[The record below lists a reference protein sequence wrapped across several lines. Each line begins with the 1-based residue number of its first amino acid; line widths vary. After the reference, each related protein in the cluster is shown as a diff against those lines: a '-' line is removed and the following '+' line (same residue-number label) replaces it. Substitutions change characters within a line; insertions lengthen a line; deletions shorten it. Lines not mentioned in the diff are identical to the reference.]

1 MLYRK
6 IASKIESFLKSEK
19 KRMLVVSGARQVGK
33 SYIIREVGMRLYS
46 NFIEVNMEE
55 DKQSNRLFENART
68 VEDFMIALSTI
79 AGAKMKDSEKTLV
92 FIDEIQA
99 YSHLLTLAKF
109 LVEDGRF
116 TYIASGSQLGIA
128 LKTTQ
133 SIPIGSIELLSM
145 YPLDFEEFL
154 IANGV
159 GELLI
164 NEMRRKFEAK
174 EALNESLHMKVMDY
188 FRKYLL
194 VGGMPSAVNT
204 YLSEHN
210 MVSVR
215 NIHRDI
221 SLLYKN
227 DAAKYE
233 SESLRKLKIQRIY
246 DMVPSNL
253 EKVKKRI
260 VAKDIELKKGKR
272 MADYQ
277 DEFEYLISS
286 GITLEVQAIS
296 KPSYPLVENSGKN
309 LLKLYMSDIGLLTG
323 ILYHNDVLPIM
334 NDKCGVNLGSVYENV
349 VAQELKAHGFKLY
362 YYDNKKNG
370 EVDFLIDSVDLMS
383 VLPIEVKSGK
393 DYYIHTA
400 LNNLLKVDEYK
411 ISNGI
416 VFSNEAKVYNNGN
429 VIYMPIY
436 YVMFLRSSAFD
447 NSEFVYILNSAT
459 L

>member
-400 LNNLLKVDEYK
+400 LKNLLKVDEYK
-411 ISNGI
+411 ITNGI
-416 VFSNEAKVYNNGN
+416 VFSNEEKVYNNGN

-447 NSEFVYILNSAT
+447 NSEFVYI
-459 L
+459 

>member
-383 VLPIEVKSGK
+383 ALPIEVKSGK

-400 LNNLLKVDEYK
+400 LNNLLKVNEYK
-411 ISNGI
+411 ITNGI

-447 NSEFVYILNSAT
+447 NSEFVYI
-459 L
+459 

>member
-370 EVDFLIDSVDLMS
+370 EVDFLIDSVDLLS
-383 VLPIEVKSGK
+383 ALPIEVKSGK

-400 LNNLLKVDEYK
+400 LNNILKVDEYK
-411 ISNGI
+411 ITNGI

-447 NSEFVYILNSAT
+447 NSEFVYI
-459 L
+459 

>member
-6 IASKIESFLKSEK
+6 IASKIESFLKLGK

-221 SLLYKN
+221 NLLYKN

-323 ILYHNDVLPIM
+323 ILYHNDVQPIM

-370 EVDFLIDSVDLMS
+370 EVDFLIDSVDLLS

-400 LNNLLKVDEYK
+400 LNNLLKVEEYK

-416 VFSNEAKVYNNGN
+416 VFSNEAKVYTNGN

-436 YVMFLRSSAFD
+436 FVMFLRSSAFD
-447 NSEFVYILNSAT
+447 NSEFVYI
-459 L
+459 

>member
-215 NIHRDI
+215 NIHRYI

-370 EVDFLIDSVDLMS
+370 EVDFLIDSVDLLS
-383 VLPIEVKSGK
+383 ALPIEVKSGK

-416 VFSNEAKVYNNGN
+416 VFSNEEKVYNNGN

-447 NSEFVYILNSAT
+447 NSEFVYI
-459 L
+459 

>member
-221 SLLYKN
+221 NLLYKN

-323 ILYHNDVLPIM
+323 ILYHNDVQPIM

-370 EVDFLIDSVDLMS
+370 EVDFLIDSVDLLS
-383 VLPIEVKSGK
+383 ALPIEVKSGK

-411 ISNGI
+411 ITNGI
-416 VFSNEAKVYNNGN
+416 VFSNEEKVYNNGN

-447 NSEFVYILNSAT
+447 NSEFVYI
-459 L
+459 

>member
-174 EALNESLHMKVMDY
+174 EVLNESLHMKVMDY

-416 VFSNEAKVYNNGN
+416 VFSNEEKVYNNGN

-447 NSEFVYILNSAT
+447 NSEFVYI
-459 L
+459 

>member
-99 YSHLLTLAKF
+99 YSHLLTLVKF

-277 DEFEYLISS
+277 DEFEYLIFS

-383 VLPIEVKSGK
+383 ALPIEVKSGK

-416 VFSNEAKVYNNGN
+416 VFSNEEKVYNNGN

-447 NSEFVYILNSAT
+447 NSEFVYI
-459 L
+459 

>member
-221 SLLYKN
+221 NLLYKN

-286 GITLEVQAIS
+286 GITLEVQTIS

-323 ILYHNDVLPIM
+323 ILYHNDVQPIM

-383 VLPIEVKSGK
+383 ALPIEVKSGK

-416 VFSNEAKVYNNGN
+416 VFSNEEKVYNNGN

-447 NSEFVYILNSAT
+447 NSEFVYI
-459 L
+459 

>member
-383 VLPIEVKSGK
+383 ALPIEVKSGK

-436 YVMFLRSSAFD
+436 FVMFLRSSAFD
-447 NSEFVYILNSAT
+447 NSEFVYI
-459 L
+459 

>member
-323 ILYHNDVLPIM
+323 ILYHNDVQPIM

-370 EVDFLIDSVDLMS
+370 EVDFLIDSVDLLS
-383 VLPIEVKSGK
+383 ALPIEVKSGK

-400 LNNLLKVDEYK
+400 LNNLLKVNEYK
-411 ISNGI
+411 ITNGI

-447 NSEFVYILNSAT
+447 NSEFVYI
-459 L
+459 

>member
-19 KRMLVVSGARQVGK
+19 KRMLVVSGARQVVK

-383 VLPIEVKSGK
+383 ALPIEVKSGK

-416 VFSNEAKVYNNGN
+416 VFSNEEKVYNNGN

-447 NSEFVYILNSAT
+447 NSEFVYI
-459 L
+459 

>member
-154 IANGV
+154 IANDV

-221 SLLYKN
+221 NLLYKN
-227 DAAKYE
+227 DAAKCE

-411 ISNGI
+411 ITNGI
-416 VFSNEAKVYNNGN
+416 VFSNEEKVYNNGN

-447 NSEFVYILNSAT
+447 NSEFVYI
-459 L
+459 

>member
-221 SLLYKN
+221 NLLYKN

-383 VLPIEVKSGK
+383 VLPIKVKSGK

-416 VFSNEAKVYNNGN
+416 VFSNEEKVYNNGN

-447 NSEFVYILNSAT
+447 NSEFVYI
-459 L
+459 

>member
-46 NFIEVNMEE
+46 SFIEVNMEE

-416 VFSNEAKVYNNGN
+416 VFSNEEKVYNNGN

-447 NSEFVYILNSAT
+447 NSEFVYI
-459 L
+459 

>member
-227 DAAKYE
+227 DAAKCE

-416 VFSNEAKVYNNGN
+416 VFSNEEKVYNNGN

-447 NSEFVYILNSAT
+447 NSEFVYI
-459 L
+459 

>member
-221 SLLYKN
+221 NLLYKN

-370 EVDFLIDSVDLMS
+370 EVDFLIDSVDLLS
-383 VLPIEVKSGK
+383 ALPIEVKSGK
-393 DYYIHTA
+393 DYYIYTA

-411 ISNGI
+411 ITNGI
-416 VFSNEAKVYNNGN
+416 VFSNEEKVYNNGN

-447 NSEFVYILNSAT
+447 NSEFVYI
-459 L
+459 

>member
-1 MLYRK
+1 
-6 IASKIESFLKSEK
+6 
-19 KRMLVVSGARQVGK
+19 MLVVSGARQVGK

-221 SLLYKN
+221 NLLYKN

-323 ILYHNDVLPIM
+323 ILYHNDVQPIM

-370 EVDFLIDSVDLMS
+370 EVDFLIDSVDLLS

-400 LNNLLKVDEYK
+400 LNNLLKVEEYK

-416 VFSNEAKVYNNGN
+416 VFSNEAKVYTNGN

-436 YVMFLRSSAFD
+436 FVMFLRSSAFD
-447 NSEFVYILNSAT
+447 NSEFVYI
-459 L
+459 

>member
-33 SYIIREVGMRLYS
+33 SYIIHEVGMRLYS

-411 ISNGI
+411 ITNGI

-447 NSEFVYILNSAT
+447 NSEFVYI
-459 L
+459 

>member
-286 GITLEVQAIS
+286 GITLEIQAIS

-370 EVDFLIDSVDLMS
+370 EVDFLIDSVDLLS
-383 VLPIEVKSGK
+383 ALPIEVKSGK

-411 ISNGI
+411 ITNGI
-416 VFSNEAKVYNNGN
+416 VFSNEEKVYNNGN

-447 NSEFVYILNSAT
+447 NSEFVYI
-459 L
+459 

>member
-221 SLLYKN
+221 NLLYKN

-286 GITLEVQAIS
+286 GITLEVQTIS

-323 ILYHNDVLPIM
+323 ILYHNDVQPIM

-370 EVDFLIDSVDLMS
+370 EVDFLIDSVDLLS
-383 VLPIEVKSGK
+383 ALPIEVKSGK

-411 ISNGI
+411 ITNGI
-416 VFSNEAKVYNNGN
+416 VFSNEEKVYNNGN

-447 NSEFVYILNSAT
+447 NSEFVYI
-459 L
+459 

>member
-370 EVDFLIDSVDLMS
+370 EVNFLIDSVDLLS
-383 VLPIEVKSGK
+383 ALPIEVKSGK

-411 ISNGI
+411 ITNGI
-416 VFSNEAKVYNNGN
+416 VFSNEEKVYNNGN

-447 NSEFVYILNSAT
+447 NSEFVYI
-459 L
+459 

>member
-133 SIPIGSIELLSM
+133 SIPIGSIEFLSM

-370 EVDFLIDSVDLMS
+370 EVDFLIDSVDLLS
-383 VLPIEVKSGK
+383 ALPIEVKSGK

-447 NSEFVYILNSAT
+447 NSEFVYI
-459 L
+459 

>member
-370 EVDFLIDSVDLMS
+370 EVDFLIDCVDLMS

-411 ISNGI
+411 ITNGI
-416 VFSNEAKVYNNGN
+416 VFSNEEKVYNNGN

-447 NSEFVYILNSAT
+447 NSEFVYI
-459 L
+459 

>member
-79 AGAKMKDSEKTLV
+79 AGAKMKESEKTLV

-416 VFSNEAKVYNNGN
+416 VFSNEEKVYNNGN

-436 YVMFLRSSAFD
+436 YVMFLCSSAFD
-447 NSEFVYILNSAT
+447 NSEFVYI
-459 L
+459 

>member
-286 GITLEVQAIS
+286 GITLEVQSIS

-411 ISNGI
+411 ITNGI
-416 VFSNEAKVYNNGN
+416 VFSNEERVYNNGN

-447 NSEFVYILNSAT
+447 NSEFVYI
-459 L
+459 

>member
-246 DMVPSNL
+246 NMVPSNL

-370 EVDFLIDSVDLMS
+370 EVDFLIDSVDLLS

-416 VFSNEAKVYNNGN
+416 VFSNEEKVYNNGN

-447 NSEFVYILNSAT
+447 NSEFVYI
-459 L
+459 

>member
-323 ILYHNDVLPIM
+323 ILYLNDVLPIM

-370 EVDFLIDSVDLMS
+370 EVDFLIDSVDLLS
-383 VLPIEVKSGK
+383 ALPIEVKSGK

-416 VFSNEAKVYNNGN
+416 VFSNEEKVYNNGN

-447 NSEFVYILNSAT
+447 NSEFVYI
-459 L
+459 

>member
-1 MLYRK
+1 
-6 IASKIESFLKSEK
+6 
-19 KRMLVVSGARQVGK
+19 MLVVSGARQVGK

-272 MADYQ
+272 MTDYQ

-323 ILYHNDVLPIM
+323 ILYHNDVQPIM

-370 EVDFLIDSVDLMS
+370 EVDFLIDSVDLLS

-400 LNNLLKVDEYK
+400 LNNLLKVEEYK
-411 ISNGI
+411 ITNGI
-416 VFSNEAKVYNNGN
+416 VFSNEAKVYTNGN

-447 NSEFVYILNSAT
+447 NSEFVYI
-459 L
+459 

>member
-246 DMVPSNL
+246 NMVPSNL

-383 VLPIEVKSGK
+383 ALPIEVKSGK

-411 ISNGI
+411 ITNGI
-416 VFSNEAKVYNNGN
+416 VFSNEEKVYNNGN

-447 NSEFVYILNSAT
+447 NSEFVYI
-459 L
+459 

>member
-370 EVDFLIDSVDLMS
+370 EVDFLIDSVDLLS
-383 VLPIEVKSGK
+383 ALPIEVKSGK

-411 ISNGI
+411 ITNGI

-447 NSEFVYILNSAT
+447 NSEFVYI
-459 L
+459 

>member
-6 IASKIESFLKSEK
+6 IASKIESFLKLGK

-323 ILYHNDVLPIM
+323 ILYHNDVQPIM

-370 EVDFLIDSVDLMS
+370 EVDFLIDSVDLLS

-400 LNNLLKVDEYK
+400 LNNLLKVEEYK
-411 ISNGI
+411 ITNGI
-416 VFSNEAKVYNNGN
+416 VFSNEAKVYTNGN

-447 NSEFVYILNSAT
+447 NSEFVYI
-459 L
+459 

>member
-79 AGAKMKDSEKTLV
+79 AGAKMKNSEKTLV

-416 VFSNEAKVYNNGN
+416 VFSNEEKVYNNGN

-447 NSEFVYILNSAT
+447 NSEFVYI
-459 L
+459 

>member
-370 EVDFLIDSVDLMS
+370 EVDFLIDSVDLLS

-411 ISNGI
+411 ITNGI
-416 VFSNEAKVYNNGN
+416 VFSNEEKVYNNGN

-447 NSEFVYILNSAT
+447 NSEFVYI
-459 L
+459 

>member
-221 SLLYKN
+221 NLLYKN
-227 DAAKYE
+227 DAAKCE

-383 VLPIEVKSGK
+383 ALPIEVKSGK

-447 NSEFVYILNSAT
+447 NSEFVYI
-459 L
+459 

>member
-164 NEMRRKFEAK
+164 NEMRRKFKAK

-323 ILYHNDVLPIM
+323 ILYHNDVQPIM

-370 EVDFLIDSVDLMS
+370 EVDFLIDSVDLLS
-383 VLPIEVKSGK
+383 ALPIEVKSGK

-411 ISNGI
+411 ITNGI

-447 NSEFVYILNSAT
+447 NSEFVYI
-459 L
+459 